1 MIRAKVIL
9 VDFDGV
15 LSTGEC
21 WTPEGCLKAEPIQE
35 NIDKVNKLHKENFIV
50 IWTARRDHLIP
61 ASLKWLRQHGVEFD
75 AISNKKPAASYY
87 IDDKST
93 DFDTLLNGGEEDED

>member
-1 MIRAKVIL
+1 MVRAELIL

-15 LSTGEC
+15 LSRGEC

-35 NIDKVNKLHKENFIV
+35 NIDMVNELHKENFIV

-61 ASLKWLRQHGVEFD
+61 ASLKWLRKHGVQFD

-87 IDDKST
+87 VDDKST
-93 DFDTLLNGGEEDED
+93 ELKKLIERRE

>member
-1 MIRAKVIL
+1 MIRAKTIL

-35 NIDKVNKLHKENFIV
+35 NIDMVNKLHKENFIV

-61 ASLKWLRQHGVEFD
+61 ASLKWLRQHGVQFD
-75 AISNKKPAASYY
+75 AISNKKPAANYY

-93 DFDTLLNGGEEDED
+93 QLKKLIERRE